1 MTAFT
6 LSPIEVACGV
16 TVEAV
21 EAFALTSTVSDGVAV
36 IDQFAGP
43 AEAGATA
50 RYLLGGPVEFSHLA
64 MGAYP
69 VYRPES

>member
-1 MTAFT
+1 MFT
-6 LSPIEVACGV
+6 LTETETACGV
-16 TVEAV
+16 TMDAM
-21 EAFALTSTVSDGVAV
+21 EAFARTSTVTDGMAV
-36 IDQFAGP
+36 IDQFASP

-69 VYRPES
+69 VYRLA